1 MPTLWLQGNSQEM
14 FEAEGRQRRLG
25 LRRLHEGHR
34 RQRPDRLARFTS
46 KTLLTSSEESE
57 EKQAVQTPPD
67 APSTHQLQE
76 VHSSGK
82 EDFVCV
88 RSGQQGALSPPSLLS
103 FGDLSR
109 FFGIQV
115 VYLASSLRPALD
127 SASWS
132 SADILRDLVHQ
143 LRPLSVQVEVSGV
156 QALAAG
162 VELVRRSDFDPAH
175 TLNVR

>member
-1 MPTLWLQGNSQEM
+1 M
-14 FEAEGRQRRLG
+14 
-25 LRRLHEGHR
+25 
-34 RQRPDRLARFTS
+34 
-46 KTLLTSSEESE
+46 
-57 EKQAVQTPPD
+57 
-67 APSTHQLQE
+67 
-76 VHSSGK
+76 
-82 EDFVCV
+82 
-88 RSGQQGALSPPSLLS
+88 
-103 FGDLSR
+103 
-109 FFGIQV
+109 

-143 LRPLSVQVEVSGV
+143 LRPLSVQVEVCGV